1 MEDPSVNPNWNP
13 VSPDPRPAR
22 PFEMIVR
29 VLCLFGIAL
38 VLVVGAVI
46 GLAILFLASN
56 PSGFHV

>member
-1 MEDPSVNPNWNP
+1 VNPNWNP

-46 GLAILFLASN
+46 GLAILFLAAN